1 VTPDDMG
8 TVTVKVEVDEKR
20 PPVVGYVVIA
30 ALLGLAFFIGY
41 ALGHPRRGDLGMKRV
56 RIEEFEKA
64 EKWIVGPRGDVAVIS
79 TRAEA

>member
-1 VTPDDMG
+1 
-8 TVTVKVEVDEKR
+8 
-20 PPVVGYVVIA
+20 
-30 ALLGLAFFIGY
+30 
-41 ALGHPRRGDLGMKRV
+41 MKRV

>member
-41 ALGHPRRGDLGMKRV
+41 ALGHPGG
-56 RIEEFEKA
+56 
-64 EKWIVGPRGDVAVIS
+64 VI
-79 TRAEA
+79 